1 MAIKFEPL
9 VTESLAKQ
17 IAENIREAIVRGSL
31 KVDERLPT
39 EEELAARFEVS
50 RPTIR
55 EALKRLAAQHL
66 IRSRRGPTG
75 GTFVNRPSQDEVRLN
90 LTNTITL
97 LVGMGEFNLSDI
109 AETRHGLEALCCRL
123 AAARRTD
130 DQLATMAAE
139 LDIQR
144 DPALSDV
151 DFCASDVRFHR
162 ILANATDNALLKF
175 IMLSV
180 IDALQPVANMIV
192 YQFRE
197 RQRLIS
203 QHESILSALQAR
215 DAESAIAALNEQI
228 TDLSEKYAQACT
240 WSSTRHSQSR

>member
-17 IAENIREAIVRGSL
+17 IAENIREAIVKGSL

-75 GTFVNRPSQDEVRLN
+75 GTFVNRPSQDEIRLN
-90 LTNTITL
+90 LTNAMTL
-97 LVGMGEFNLSDI
+97 LVGMGEFNLADI
-109 AETRHGLEALCCRL
+109 AETRQGLETLCCRL
-123 AAARRTD
+123 AAERRTD
-130 DQLATMAAE
+130 AHLVALAVE

-144 DPALSDV
+144 DPKLSDV

-162 ILANATDNALLKF
+162 VLADATDNALLKF
-175 IMLSV
+175 IVLTV
-180 IDALQPVANMIV
+180 IDALQLVANMVV

-197 RQRLIS
+197 RQRLVS
-203 QHESILSALQAR
+203 QHENILAALQAR
-215 DAESAIAALNEQI
+215 DADSAIAALNEQI
-228 TDLSEKYAQACT
+228 ADLGEKYAQACT
-240 WSSTRHSQSR
+240 SRVRHNQSR

>member
-17 IAENIREAIVRGSL
+17 IAENIREAIVKGSL

-75 GTFVNRPSQDEVRLN
+75 GTFVNRPSQDEIRLN
-90 LTNTITL
+90 LTNAMTL
-97 LVGMGEFNLSDI
+97 LVGMGEFNLADI
-109 AETRHGLEALCCRL
+109 AETRQGLETLCCRL
-123 AAARRTD
+123 AAERRTD
-130 DQLATMAAE
+130 AHLVALAVE

-162 ILANATDNALLKF
+162 VLADATDNALLKF
-175 IMLSV
+175 IVLTV
-180 IDALQPVANMIV
+180 IDALQPVANMVV

-197 RQRLIS
+197 RQRLVS
-203 QHESILSALQAR
+203 QHESILAALQAR
-215 DAESAIAALNEQI
+215 DADSAIAALNEQI
-228 TDLSEKYAQACT
+228 ADLGEKYAQACT
-240 WSSTRHSQSR
+240 SRVRHNQSR

>member
-17 IAENIREAIVRGSL
+17 IAENIREAIVKGSL

-75 GTFVNRPSQDEVRLN
+75 GTFVNRPSQDEIRLN
-90 LTNTITL
+90 LTNAMTL
-97 LVGMGEFNLSDI
+97 LVGMGEFNLADI
-109 AETRHGLEALCCRL
+109 AETRQGLETLCCRL
-123 AAARRTD
+123 AAERRTD
-130 DQLATMAAE
+130 AHLVALAVE

-144 DPALSDV
+144 DPKLSDV

-162 ILANATDNALLKF
+162 VLADATDNALLKF
-175 IMLSV
+175 IVLTV
-180 IDALQPVANMIV
+180 IDALQPVANMVV

-197 RQRLIS
+197 RQRLVS
-203 QHESILSALQAR
+203 QHESILAALQAR
-215 DAESAIAALNEQI
+215 DADSAIAALNEQI
-228 TDLSEKYAQACT
+228 ADLGEKYAQTCT
-240 WSSTRHSQSR
+240 SRVRHNQSR

>member
-17 IAENIREAIVRGSL
+17 IAENIREAIVKGSL

-75 GTFVNRPSQDEVRLN
+75 GTFVNRPSQDEIRLK
-90 LTNTITL
+90 LTNAMTL
-97 LVGMGEFNLSDI
+97 LVGMGEFNLADI
-109 AETRHGLEALCCRL
+109 AETRQGLETLCCRL
-123 AAARRTD
+123 AAERRTD
-130 DQLATMAAE
+130 AHLAALAVE

-162 ILANATDNALLKF
+162 VLADATDNALLKF
-175 IMLSV
+175 IVLTV
-180 IDALQPVANMIV
+180 IDALQPVANMVV

-197 RQRLIS
+197 RQRLVS
-203 QHESILSALQAR
+203 QHESILAALQAR
-215 DAESAIAALNEQI
+215 DTDSAIAALNEQI
-228 TDLSEKYAQACT
+228 ADLGEKYAQACT
-240 WSSTRHSQSR
+240 SRVRHNQSR

>member
-17 IAENIREAIVRGSL
+17 IAENIREAIVKGSL

-90 LTNTITL
+90 LTNAMTL
-97 LVGMGEFNLSDI
+97 LVGMGEFNLADI
-109 AETRHGLEALCCRL
+109 AETRQGLETLCCRL
-123 AAARRTD
+123 AAERRTD
-130 DQLATMAAE
+130 AHLVALAVE

-162 ILANATDNALLKF
+162 VLADATDNALLKF
-175 IMLSV
+175 IVLTV
-180 IDALQPVANMIV
+180 IDALQPVANMVV

-197 RQRLIS
+197 RQRLVS
-203 QHESILSALQAR
+203 QHESILTALQAR
-215 DAESAIAALNEQI
+215 DADSAIAALNEQI
-228 TDLSEKYAQACT
+228 ADLGEKYAQACT
-240 WSSTRHSQSR
+240 SRVRHNQSR

>member
-17 IAENIREAIVRGSL
+17 IAENIREAIVKGSL

-90 LTNTITL
+90 LTNAMTL
-97 LVGMGEFNLSDI
+97 LVGMGEFNLTDI
-109 AETRHGLEALCCRL
+109 AETRQGLETLCCRL
-123 AAARRTD
+123 AAERRTD
-130 DQLATMAAE
+130 AHLVALAVE

-144 DPALSDV
+144 DPKLSDV

-162 ILANATDNALLKF
+162 VLADATDNALLKF
-175 IMLSV
+175 IVLTV
-180 IDALQPVANMIV
+180 IDALQLVANMVV

-197 RQRLIS
+197 RQRLVS
-203 QHESILSALQAR
+203 QHESILAALQAR
-215 DAESAIAALNEQI
+215 DADSAIAALNEQI
-228 TDLSEKYAQACT
+228 ADLGEKYAQACT
-240 WSSTRHSQSR
+240 SRVRHNQSR

>member
-17 IAENIREAIVRGSL
+17 IAENIREAIVKGSL

-75 GTFVNRPSQDEVRLN
+75 GTFVNRPSQDEIRLN
-90 LTNTITL
+90 LTNAMTL
-97 LVGMGEFNLSDI
+97 LVGMGEFNLADI
-109 AETRHGLEALCCRL
+109 AETRQGLETLCCRL
-123 AAARRTD
+123 AAERRTD
-130 DQLATMAAE
+130 AHLVALAVE

-162 ILANATDNALLKF
+162 VLADATDNALLKF
-175 IMLSV
+175 IVLTV
-180 IDALQPVANMIV
+180 IDALQPVANMVV

-203 QHESILSALQAR
+203 QHESILAALQAR
-215 DAESAIAALNEQI
+215 DADSAIAALNEQI
-228 TDLSEKYAQACT
+228 ADLGEKYAQACT
-240 WSSTRHSQSR
+240 SRVRHNQSR

>member
-17 IAENIREAIVRGSL
+17 IAENIREAIVKGSL

-75 GTFVNRPSQDEVRLN
+75 GTFVNRPSQDEIRLN
-90 LTNTITL
+90 LTNAMTL
-97 LVGMGEFNLSDI
+97 LVGMGEFNLADI
-109 AETRHGLEALCCRL
+109 AETRQGLETLCCRL
-123 AAARRTD
+123 AAERRTD
-130 DQLATMAAE
+130 AHLVALAVE

-162 ILANATDNALLKF
+162 VLADATDNALLKF
-175 IMLSV
+175 IVLTV
-180 IDALQPVANMIV
+180 IDALQPVANMVV

-197 RQRLIS
+197 RQRLVS
-203 QHESILSALQAR
+203 QHESILTALQAR
-215 DAESAIAALNEQI
+215 DADSAIAALNEQI
-228 TDLSEKYAQACT
+228 ADLGEKYAQACT
-240 WSSTRHSQSR
+240 SRVQHNQSR

>member
-17 IAENIREAIVRGSL
+17 IAENIRKAIVKGSL

-75 GTFVNRPSQDEVRLN
+75 GTFVNRPSQDEIRLN
-90 LTNTITL
+90 LTNAMTL
-97 LVGMGEFNLSDI
+97 LVGMGEFNLADI
-109 AETRHGLEALCCRL
+109 AETRQGLETLCCRL
-123 AAARRTD
+123 AAERRTD
-130 DQLATMAAE
+130 AHLVALAVE

-162 ILANATDNALLKF
+162 VLADATDNALLKF
-175 IMLSV
+175 IVLTV
-180 IDALQPVANMIV
+180 IDALQPVANMVV

-197 RQRLIS
+197 RQRLVS
-203 QHESILSALQAR
+203 QHESILAALQAR
-215 DAESAIAALNEQI
+215 DADSAIAALNEQI
-228 TDLSEKYAQACT
+228 ADLGEKYAQACT
-240 WSSTRHSQSR
+240 SRVRHNQSR

>member
-17 IAENIREAIVRGSL
+17 IAENIREAIVKGSL

-75 GTFVNRPSQDEVRLN
+75 GTFVNRPSQDEIRLN
-90 LTNTITL
+90 LTNAMTL
-97 LVGMGEFNLSDI
+97 LVGMGEFNLADI
-109 AETRHGLEALCCRL
+109 AETRQGLETLCCRL
-123 AAARRTD
+123 AAERRSD
-130 DQLATMAAE
+130 AQLAAMAAE

-144 DPALSDV
+144 DPKLSDV

-162 ILANATDNALLKF
+162 VLADATDNSLLKF
-175 IMLSV
+175 IMLTV
-180 IDALQPVANMIV
+180 IDALQPVANMVV

-197 RQRLIS
+197 RQRLVS
-203 QHESILSALQAR
+203 QHENILAALQAR
-215 DAESAIAALNEQI
+215 DADSAIAALNEQI
-228 TDLSEKYAQACT
+228 ADLGEKYAQACT
-240 WSSTRHSQSR
+240 SRVQHNQSR

>member
-17 IAENIREAIVRGSL
+17 IAENIREAIVKGSL

-90 LTNTITL
+90 LTNAMTL
-97 LVGMGEFNLSDI
+97 LVGMGEFNLTDI
-109 AETRHGLEALCCRL
+109 AETRQGLETLCCRL
-123 AAARRTD
+123 AAERRTD
-130 DQLATMAAE
+130 AHLVALAVE

-144 DPALSDV
+144 DPKLSDV

-162 ILANATDNALLKF
+162 VLADATDNALLKF
-175 IMLSV
+175 IVLTV
-180 IDALQPVANMIV
+180 IDALQLVANMVV

-197 RQRLIS
+197 RQRLVS
-203 QHESILSALQAR
+203 QHESILAALQAR
-215 DAESAIAALNEQI
+215 DADSAIAALNEQI
-228 TDLSEKYAQACT
+228 ADLGEKYAQACI
-240 WSSTRHSQSR
+240 SRVRHNQSR

>member
-17 IAENIREAIVRGSL
+17 IAENIREAIVKGSL

-75 GTFVNRPSQDEVRLN
+75 GTFVNRPSQDEIRLN
-90 LTNTITL
+90 LTNAMTL
-97 LVGMGEFNLSDI
+97 LVGMGEFNLADI
-109 AETRHGLEALCCRL
+109 AETRQGLETLCCRL
-123 AAARRTD
+123 AAERRTD
-130 DQLATMAAE
+130 AHLVALAVE

-144 DPALSDV
+144 DPELSDV

-162 ILANATDNALLKF
+162 VLADATDNALLKF
-175 IMLSV
+175 IVLTV
-180 IDALQPVANMIV
+180 IDALQPVANMVV

-197 RQRLIS
+197 RQRLVS
-203 QHESILSALQAR
+203 QHESILAALQAR
-215 DAESAIAALNEQI
+215 DADSAIAALNEQI
-228 TDLSEKYAQACT
+228 ADLGEKYAQACT
-240 WSSTRHSQSR
+240 SRVRHNQSR

>member
-17 IAENIREAIVRGSL
+17 IAENIREAIVKGSL

-90 LTNTITL
+90 LTNAMTL
-97 LVGMGEFNLSDI
+97 LVGMGEFNLADI
-109 AETRHGLEALCCRL
+109 AETRQGLETLCCRL
-123 AAARRTD
+123 AAERRTD
-130 DQLATMAAE
+130 AHLVALAVE

-162 ILANATDNALLKF
+162 VLADATDNALLKF
-175 IMLSV
+175 IVLTV
-180 IDALQPVANMIV
+180 IDALQPVANMVV

-197 RQRLIS
+197 RQRLVS
-203 QHESILSALQAR
+203 QHESILAALQAR
-215 DAESAIAALNEQI
+215 DADSAITALNEQI
-228 TDLSEKYAQACT
+228 ADLGEKYAQACT
-240 WSSTRHSQSR
+240 SRVRHNQSR

>member
-17 IAENIREAIVRGSL
+17 IAENIREAIIKGNL

-39 EEELAARFEVS
+39 EEELATRFEVS

-90 LTNTITL
+90 LTNAMTL
-97 LVGMGEFNLSDI
+97 LVGMGEFSLADI
-109 AETRHGLEALCCRL
+109 AETRQGLETLCCRL
-123 AAARRTD
+123 AAEQRTD
-130 DQLATMAAE
+130 AHLVALAVE

-144 DPALSDV
+144 DPELSDV

-162 ILANATDNALLKF
+162 ILADATDNALLKF
-175 IMLSV
+175 IMLTV
-180 IDALQPVANMIV
+180 IDALQPVANMVV
-192 YQFRE
+192 YKLRE
-197 RQRLIS
+197 RERLIS
-203 QHESILSALQAR
+203 QHQRILTALQVR
-215 DAESAIAALNEQI
+215 DADSAIAALNEQI
-228 TDLSEKYAQACT
+228 VDLRDKYAQVLE
-240 WSSTRHSQSR
+240 SRQRITAA

>member
-17 IAENIREAIVRGSL
+17 IAENIREAIVKGSL

-75 GTFVNRPSQDEVRLN
+75 GTFVNRPSQDEIRLN
-90 LTNTITL
+90 LTNAMTL
-97 LVGMGEFNLSDI
+97 LVGMGEFNLADI
-109 AETRHGLEALCCRL
+109 AETRQGLETLCCRL
-123 AAARRTD
+123 AAERRTD
-130 DQLATMAAE
+130 AHLVALAVE

-162 ILANATDNALLKF
+162 VLADATDNALLKF
-175 IMLSV
+175 IVLTV
-180 IDALQPVANMIV
+180 IDALQLVANMVV

-197 RQRLIS
+197 RQRLVS
-203 QHESILSALQAR
+203 QHESILTALQAR
-215 DAESAIAALNEQI
+215 DADSAIAALNEQI
-228 TDLSEKYAQACT
+228 ADLGEKYAQACI
-240 WSSTRHSQSR
+240 SRVRHNQSR

>member
-17 IAENIREAIVRGSL
+17 IAENIREAIVKGSL

-75 GTFVNRPSQDEVRLN
+75 GTFVNRPSQDEIRLN
-90 LTNTITL
+90 LTNAMTL
-97 LVGMGEFNLSDI
+97 LVGMGEFNLADI
-109 AETRHGLEALCCRL
+109 AETRQGLETLCCRL
-123 AAARRTD
+123 AAERRTD
-130 DQLATMAAE
+130 AHLVALAVE

-162 ILANATDNALLKF
+162 VLADATDNALLKF
-175 IMLSV
+175 IVLTV
-180 IDALQPVANMIV
+180 IDALQPVANMVV

-197 RQRLIS
+197 RQRLVS
-203 QHESILSALQAR
+203 QHESILVALQAR
-215 DAESAIAALNEQI
+215 DADSAIAALNEQI
-228 TDLSEKYAQACT
+228 ADLGEKYAQACT
-240 WSSTRHSQSR
+240 SRVRHNQSR

>member
-17 IAENIREAIVRGSL
+17 IAENIREAIINGSL

-39 EEELAARFEVS
+39 EEELAARFKVS

-90 LTNTITL
+90 LTSAMTL
-97 LVGMGEFNLSDI
+97 LVGMGEFDLADI
-109 AETRHGLEALCCRL
+109 AETRQGLETLCCRL
-123 AAARRTD
+123 AAERRKEAH
-130 DQLATMAAE
+130 LVALAAE

-144 DPALSDV
+144 DPELSGV

-162 ILANATDNALLKF
+162 VLADATDNALLKF
-175 IMLSV
+175 IMLTV
-180 IDALQPVANMIV
+180 IDALQPVANLVV
-192 YQFRE
+192 YKFRE
-197 RQRLIS
+197 RQRLVS
-203 QHESILSALQAR
+203 QHQRIITALQAH
-215 DAESAIAALNEQI
+215 DADSAIAALTEQI
-228 TDLSEKYAQACT
+228 ADLRDKYAQALE
-240 WSSTRHSQSR
+240 SRQGAISA

>member
-17 IAENIREAIVRGSL
+17 IAENIREAIVKGSL

-75 GTFVNRPSQDEVRLN
+75 GTFVNRPSQDEIRLN
-90 LTNTITL
+90 LTNAMTL
-97 LVGMGEFNLSDI
+97 LVGMGEFNLADI
-109 AETRHGLEALCCRL
+109 AETRQGLETLCCRL
-123 AAARRTD
+123 AAERRTD
-130 DQLATMAAE
+130 AHLVALAVE

-144 DPALSDV
+144 DPKLSDV

-162 ILANATDNALLKF
+162 VLADATDNALLKF
-175 IMLSV
+175 IVLTV
-180 IDALQPVANMIV
+180 IDALQPVANMVV

-197 RQRLIS
+197 RQRLVS
-203 QHESILSALQAR
+203 QHESILAALQAR
-215 DAESAIAALNEQI
+215 DADSAIAALNEQI
-228 TDLSEKYAQACT
+228 ADLGEKYAQACT
-240 WSSTRHSQSR
+240 SRVRHNQSR

>member
-17 IAENIREAIVRGSL
+17 IAENIREAIVKGSL

-90 LTNTITL
+90 LTNAMTL
-97 LVGMGEFNLSDI
+97 LVGMGEFNLADI
-109 AETRHGLEALCCRL
+109 AETRQGLETLCCRL
-123 AAARRTD
+123 AAERRTD
-130 DQLATMAAE
+130 AHLVALAVE

-162 ILANATDNALLKF
+162 VLADATDNALLKF
-175 IMLSV
+175 IVLTV
-180 IDALQPVANMIV
+180 IDALQPVANMVV

-197 RQRLIS
+197 RQRLVS
-203 QHESILSALQAR
+203 QHESILAALQAR
-215 DAESAIAALNEQI
+215 DADSAIAALNEQI
-228 TDLSEKYAQACT
+228 ADLGEKYAQACT
-240 WSSTRHSQSR
+240 SRVRHNQSR